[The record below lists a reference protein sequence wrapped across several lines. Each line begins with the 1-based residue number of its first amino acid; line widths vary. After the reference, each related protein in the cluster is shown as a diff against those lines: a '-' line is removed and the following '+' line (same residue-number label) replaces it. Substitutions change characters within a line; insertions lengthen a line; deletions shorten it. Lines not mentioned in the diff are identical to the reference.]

1 MRKQM
6 RYENWV
12 EVAPAPVIFPQK
24 ASNAPNLETIAEEGL
39 EKMDAASNKISPDE
53 DRGITLNDKAK
64 MGLAVV
70 VLPLTKLGG
79 AALLLMVS
87 LLWPFA
93 VKFGFSYG
101 PLREICWDMADAL
114 RL

>member
-1 MRKQM
+1 
-6 RYENWV
+6 
-12 EVAPAPVIFPQK
+12 
-24 ASNAPNLETIAEEGL
+24 
-39 EKMDAASNKISPDE
+39 
-53 DRGITLNDKAK
+53 

-70 VLPLTKLGG
+70 VLPLAKLGG

-114 RL
+114 RLLMLRVTPAVCYPAVIAVNCPAEDAFR

>member
-1 MRKQM
+1 
-6 RYENWV
+6 
-12 EVAPAPVIFPQK
+12 
-24 ASNAPNLETIAEEGL
+24 
-39 EKMDAASNKISPDE
+39 
-53 DRGITLNDKAK
+53 

-79 AALLLMVS
+79 AAPLLMVS

-114 RL
+114 RVLMFRVRRVALDGWRRAMRLGYERRADEENLLALSMLAL